1 VNPSSLC
8 NVSFDGISCFDSMF
22 PWLLDVELAG
32 KSVEKSDPLNIFISK
47 PASAIWTVTDLEKA
61 DILQRIKDAE
71 EKVRAA
77 TKDAEDKRKQLQAE
91 GKRRAIEDVD
101 AAALALRRE
110 IDTRIAEAKAR
121 IESRKKALLDE
132 GARKADALTSS
143 ARQRAGKAREFVLS
157 EFERAADA

>member
-1 VNPSSLC
+1 L
-8 NVSFDGISCFDSMF
+8 
-22 PWLLDVELAG
+22 
-32 KSVEKSDPLNIFISK
+32 KKSDPLNIFISK
-47 PASAIWTVTDLEKA
+47 PSSAIWTVTDLEKA

-71 EKVRAA
+71 EKVRTA

>member
-1 VNPSSLC
+1 
-8 NVSFDGISCFDSMF
+8 MF

-47 PASAIWTVTDLEKA
+47 PSSAIWTVTDLEKA